1 MKSKVYVIAEA
12 GINHNGD
19 ISLARQMIDTARHCG
34 ADCIKFQTFKAEEFV
49 SDPRQTYSYRSQGQ
63 QVTESMLE
71 MFRRYQFNPEEW
83 QEIIDYCRQVGITFC
98 STAQNRS
105 DLEFLLSLTNLP
117 FLKIGSDD
125 LTNLELIKDYASREM
140 PMIISVGMAYAY
152 EIEDAIR
159 TIRATGNDDL
169 TVLHCVSSYPTDP
182 DQVHLKKIPIIR
194 EAFNVPVG
202 FSDHTIGSAAAVGA
216 VCFGATVIEKHF
228 TLDKDGPGP
237 DHWFSINASE
247 LKQYISDIRIIEQA
261 IGVGTLG
268 PTSKEKEMRRICR
281 RKIVADQIINPGE
294 KITIDKISFKR
305 SDAEHAI
312 EPKNIEYLL
321 GRRVKNRIEKNSPIE
336 LNAFE

>member
-1 MKSKVYVIAEA
+1 MKSKVFIIAEA

-19 ISLARQMIDTARHCG
+19 ISEARKMVDTARHCG
-34 ADCIKFQTFKAEEFV
+34 ADCIKFQTFKAEEFI
-49 SDPRQTYSYRSQGQ
+49 SDPKQTYSYHSQGQ

-71 MFRRYQFNPEEW
+71 MFRRYQFNPDEW
-83 QEIIDYCRQVGITFC
+83 REIIDYCGQVGITFC

-105 DLEFLLSLTNLP
+105 DLDFLLSLTELP
-117 FLKIGSDD
+117 FLKVGSDD
-125 LTNLELIKDYASREM
+125 LTNLELLKNYASRQL

-159 TIRATGNDDL
+159 AIRACGNDDL

-182 DQVHLKKIPIIR
+182 EQVHLKKIPVIR
-194 EAFNVPVG
+194 DAFNVPVG

-228 TLDKDGPGP
+228 TLDKNGPGP
-237 DHWFSINASE
+237 DHWFSIDPDE
-247 LKQYISDIRIIEQA
+247 LKQYISDIRIIQQA
-261 IGVGTLG
+261 IGQAKLG
-268 PTSKEKEMRRICR
+268 PTEKEIEMRRICR

-305 SDAEHAI
+305 SDVDQAI

-321 GRRVKNRIEKNSPIE
+321 GRRVKNRIEKNSPINLSSLE
-336 LNAFE
+336 